1 VKSLK
6 TIAICHGNQLLA
18 ECLKYT
24 LSRNSSHQCHLL
36 DCCCPAAD
44 AIAADLLVIDGA
56 LPTADIEG
64 LIVCTR
70 RSNHACRVLLVVSR
84 HAAHQMIQLTR
95 LGADGCLF
103 DQSSVEELHTAI
115 EALLRGEQ
123 YCSMQVANALFSQL
137 GQSNVDQKWSQHI
150 DNVRLTA
157 REREILELIAWEKLG
172 NKQIARR
179 LSISLYTVKNH
190 IHNIIEKLGVDD
202 RHAAAD
208 MATRRMML
216 SAR

>member
-1 VKSLK
+1 
-6 TIAICHGNQLLA
+6 
-18 ECLKYT
+18 
-24 LSRNSSHQCHLL
+24 
-36 DCCCPAAD
+36 
-44 AIAADLLVIDGA
+44 
-56 LPTADIEG
+56 
-64 LIVCTR
+64 
-70 RSNHACRVLLVVSR
+70 
-84 HAAHQMIQLTR
+84 
-95 LGADGCLF
+95 
-103 DQSSVEELHTAI
+103 
-115 EALLRGEQ
+115 
-123 YCSMQVANALFSQL
+123 MQVANALFSQL